1 MAQPIRTYTDETPAK
16 ITFKMPT
23 LNPSGQGKSA
33 LVNEFAYYVTPSM
46 KVAFGVDVTENK
58 KTIRGQ
64 GDATDAFYAWL
75 DRLQANVIDF
85 VANTPNFQ
93 AALFGANGGPKSIE
107 VIKDRFHKMVTES
120 EEYGAGVRFK
130 LTENTQYFILV
141 DENEQAVMKPATID
155 DIKKNTNVKVVCQFG
170 PLWSNGT
177 RFGLIVRATQVLI
190 EGYYNYGDDA
200 DGADASVVAAPMF

>member
-141 DENEQAVMKPATID
+141 DENEQAAD
-155 DIKKNTNVKVVCQFG
+155 DHLQSYTNPEDRK
-170 PLWSNGT
+170 
-177 RFGLIVRATQVLI
+177 
-190 EGYYNYGDDA
+190 
-200 DGADASVVAAPMF
+200 SVV